1 MVCPVLP
8 TPTTALPVFRREQ
21 APDGSDQ
28 YEFLVTALG
37 YNVRTAVQALDKK
50 AMDLVGFRRSGEN
63 SWEYH
68 RNIIGIP

>member
-8 TPTTALPVFRREQ
+8 TPTTALPVFRRCQ

-50 AMDLVGFRRSGEN
+50 AMHLVGLEDLGRIHG
-63 SWEYH
+63 
-68 RNIIGIP
+68 NIIGIP

>member
-1 MVCPVLP
+1 
-8 TPTTALPVFRREQ
+8 VFRRCQ

-50 AMDLVGFRRSGEN
+50 AMDLEELEDLGRIHG
-63 SWEYH
+63 
-68 RNIIGIP
+68 NIIGIS